1 LFSQTY
7 QLDPVVDC
15 YIISAEEKM
24 MKPDPAFF
32 QLACE
37 RLGVKPQEMVFVD
50 DFIRNVNGARA
61 VGIEAYH
68 FKNTPELLS
77 ELKKVL

>member
-1 LFSQTY
+1 
-7 QLDPVVDC
+7 
-15 YIISAEEKM
+15 
-24 MKPDPAFF
+24 
-32 QLACE
+32 
-37 RLGVKPQEMVFVD
+37 MVFVD